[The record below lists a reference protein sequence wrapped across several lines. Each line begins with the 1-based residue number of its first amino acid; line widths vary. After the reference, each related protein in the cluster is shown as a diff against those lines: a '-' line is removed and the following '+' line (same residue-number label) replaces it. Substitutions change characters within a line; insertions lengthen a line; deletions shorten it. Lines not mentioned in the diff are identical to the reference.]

1 MGNPFFGGNAGGVPG
16 FVQFMNSMKGRN
28 PNEIL
33 DGLVK
38 SGKVNQQQ
46 LNIAQQRAKQMSGA
60 FDCFR
65 SMFGF

>member
-1 MGNPFFGGNAGGVPG
+1 MPNPFFGGNAGGVPG

-60 FDCFR
+60 FDCFK